1 MGGAFCRNART
12 DAVEGQQTAYVN
24 LWDPLAHGHWP
35 GADGRFGGGEA
46 DAGDSRNGG
55 VDDLER
61 LRPPLAV
68 RTRFQDTCRR
78 RSRRRTAD
86 RPEARAVAGAP
97 EGAACDRTE
106 PRSSRGTWPASA
118 AALGGC
124 AAPCG
129 VAARGSTG
137 VSAAMSPR
145 DALEWVSLGRA
156 LEDALGRL
164 RGERAR
170 TSRGCGGVSAGQGDI
185 GAVEDSMSDAEYI
198 PATRTA

>member
-46 DAGDSRNGG
+46 DAGDSGNGG

-68 RTRFQDTCRR
+68 RMRFQGDVPPE
-78 RSRRRTAD
+78 SRRRAAD

-129 VAARGSTG
+129 RGGRGSTG

-156 LEDALGRL
+156 LEGAHGRL

-170 TSRGCGGVSAGQGDI
+170 TSRGCGGVFARLGDI

-198 PATRTA
+198 SATRTA

>member
-68 RTRFQDTCRR
+68 RMRVQDNVPSQKPSQGCRSIGGSCR
-78 RSRRRTAD
+78 CER
-86 RPEARAVAGAP
+86 P

-145 DALEWVSLGRA
+145 DALEWASLGRA
-156 LEDALGRL
+156 LEN
-164 RGERAR
+164 EQ
-170 TSRGCGGVSAGQGDI
+170 GV
-185 GAVEDSMSDAEYI
+185 
-198 PATRTA
+198 

>member
-1 MGGAFCRNART
+1 MAHSPGTQGPTRSKGSRQLTSTCGIPWHMGIGQVQTVASAVAR
-12 DAVEGQQTAYVN
+12 
-24 LWDPLAHGHWP
+24 
-35 GADGRFGGGEA
+35 
-46 DAGDSRNGG
+46 
-55 VDDLER
+55 
-61 LRPPLAV
+61 
-68 RTRFQDTCRR
+68 RTRATAETAGSTIWSVCGRLWRFACAFRTTCRR
-78 RSRRRTAD
+78 RSRRRAAD
-86 RPEARAVAGAP
+86 RPEARAVASAP

-129 VAARGSTG
+129 RGGRGSTG

-145 DALEWVSLGRA
+145 DALKWVSRGRA
-156 LEDALGRL
+156 LEIELGRL

-170 TSRGCGGVSAGQGDI
+170 TSRGCGGVSAWQGDI

-198 PATRTA
+198 PVTRTA

>member
-35 GADGRFGGGEA
+35 GADGRVGGGEA

-68 RTRFQDTCRR
+68 RIRFQDTCRR

-106 PRSSRGTWPASA
+106 PRSSRGSWPASA

-137 VSAAMSPR
+137 VSAATSPR

-156 LEDALGRL
+156 LEGAHGRL

-170 TSRGCGGVSAGQGDI
+170 TSRGCGGASAGQGDI
-185 GAVEDSMSDAEYI
+185 GAVEGSMSDAEYVL
-198 PATRTA
+198 ATRTA

>member
-1 MGGAFCRNART
+1 MAHSAGTQGPTRSKGSRQLTSTCGTTWHMGIGQVQTVASAVTRRKRATAGTAVSTIWSVCGRLWRFACDFRT
-12 DAVEGQQTAYVN
+12 SY
-24 LWDPLAHGHWP
+24 
-35 GADGRFGGGEA
+35 
-46 DAGDSRNGG
+46 
-55 VDDLER
+55 
-61 LRPPLAV
+61 
-68 RTRFQDTCRR
+68 RR
-78 RSRRRTAD
+78 RSRRRAAD
-86 RPEARAVAGAP
+86 RPEARAVASAP

-129 VAARGSTG
+129 RGGRGSTG

-156 LEDALGRL
+156 LEGAHGRL

-170 TSRGCGGVSAGQGDI
+170 TSRGCGGASAGQGDI
-185 GAVEDSMSDAEYI
+185 GARGGLDVGC
-198 PATRTA
+198 

>member
-68 RTRFQDTCRR
+68 RIAFRTSCRR
-78 RSRRRTAD
+78 RSRRRAAD
-86 RPEARAVAGAP
+86 RPEARAVASAP

-129 VAARGSTG
+129 RGRKGIYRRVSCHESAGGPEVGLARPGTG
-137 VSAAMSPR
+137 ECAWASERREGKDVQ
-145 DALEWVSLGRA
+145 G
-156 LEDALGRL
+156 L
-164 RGERAR
+164 RGCLRRAGR
-170 TSRGCGGVSAGQGDI
+170 HRG
-185 GAVEDSMSDAEYI
+185 
-198 PATRTA
+198 

>member
-35 GADGRFGGGEA
+35 GADGRFGGSEA

-68 RTRFQDTCRR
+68 RIRFQDTCRR

-86 RPEARAVAGAP
+86 RPEARAVASAP

-106 PRSSRGTWPASA
+106 PRSSRGSWPASA

-156 LEDALGRL
+156 LEGAHGRL

-170 TSRGCGGVSAGQGDI
+170 TSRGCGGASAGQGDI
-185 GAVEDSMSDAEYI
+185 GARGGLDVGC
-198 PATRTA
+198 

>member
-1 MGGAFCRNART
+1 VAHSAGTQGPARSKGSRQLTSTCGTPWHMGTGQVQTVASAVAR
-12 DAVEGQQTAYVN
+12 
-24 LWDPLAHGHWP
+24 
-35 GADGRFGGGEA
+35 
-46 DAGDSRNGG
+46 
-55 VDDLER
+55 
-61 LRPPLAV
+61 
-68 RTRFQDTCRR
+68 RTRATAETAVSTIWSVCGRLWRFACAFRTTCRR
-78 RSRRRTAD
+78 RSRRRAAD
-86 RPEARAVAGAP
+86 RPEARAVASAP

-129 VAARGSTG
+129 RGGRGSTG

-145 DALEWVSLGRA
+145 EALKWVSRGRA
-156 LEDALGRL
+156 LENAHGRL

-170 TSRGCGGVSAGQGDI
+170 TSRGCGGVSARQGDI

>member
-68 RTRFQDTCRR
+68 RRRFQDTCRR
-78 RSRRRTAD
+78 RSRRRAAD
-86 RPEARAVAGAP
+86 RPEARAVASAP

-106 PRSSRGTWPASA
+106 PRSSRGTWPASV

-129 VAARGSTG
+129 RGRKGIYRRVT
-137 VSAAMSPR
+137 AAMSLR
-145 DALEWVSLGRA
+145 EALKWVSRGRA
-156 LEDALGRL
+156 LENAHGRL

-185 GAVEDSMSDAEYI
+185 GARGGLDVGC
-198 PATRTA
+198 